1 MTASSAASHLSQVP
15 PDYERANCQIQGLL
29 DHVPVGLCL
38 IDDAFRVVGWN
49 ETLHKWT
56 RIPVSKICGASLIA
70 SFPRLASQ
78 RYAARIRC
86 VLETG
91 APAVFSAALHR
102 HFLPVPAF
110 QGAEGSLMVQET
122 WIQRVSTSPLRVLIS
137 IQDVT
142 AEFRQVDSLRS
153 ERTELNRVR
162 NDLLTAH
169 ERLQAILKSATEVS
183 IIATDPAGTITLFS
197 RGAEQLLGY
206 TASEMVGRHT
216 PAVFHDRGEVEL
228 RGAELSNLLG
238 RSITGFDVFIAVP
251 SMQVAERREW
261 TYICRDGTRKV
272 VDLSVTAIRDEDGA
286 IVGFVGTAV
295 DVSVQKQSA
304 QELARFAA
312 EAAETRQ
319 RIELQAA
326 ELERQAFQLRDSQL
340 QAESASRVKSEFLA
354 NMSHEIRTPM
364 TAILGYT
371 DLLLEDGDLHHAPP
385 ERIDALRTI
394 RRSGDHLLGLIN
406 DILDLSK
413 IEAGKMSVELI
424 PCSPRQLVADVERLL
439 RPRAVEQGIDLLMEF
454 SGPVPAYV
462 RSDPTRLRQV
472 LVNLVGNAIKFTAEG
487 GVHVLVRYLPGK
499 NELLEFDVLDTG
511 EGMTAEQAERLF
523 RPFTQADSTTTRR
536 HGGTGLGLTISR
548 QLAQM
553 LGGDLW
559 LQYSTPGIGTM
570 FRFTVAAVAAA
581 ASDTAPPAA
590 SAPVAATP
598 GGLPAK
604 AVSMTLS
611 GCRVLLA
618 DDVPVNQK
626 LVKHFLTKAGA
637 TVTVT
642 SNGQEAVAEA
652 LAAWTALRPYD
663 VILMD
668 MLMPVMDGYQASTQ
682 LRASGYTG
690 PIVALTANSMS
701 SDREKCLAAGCDDFS
716 SKPIDRNEL
725 IAKVAS
731 YCDRPLAETRSH
743 ADV

>member
-1 MTASSAASHLSQVP
+1 MTASSSVSQGSQVS
-15 PDYERANCQIQGLL
+15 PDSVGANFQIPGLL

-38 IDDAFRVVGWN
+38 LDDTFRVVGWN

-56 RIPVSKICGASLIA
+56 GIPVSEICGTSLTTR
-70 SFPRLASQ
+70 FPQLASP
-78 RYAARIRC
+78 RYAARISS

-91 APAVFSAALHR
+91 APAVLSAALHR
-102 HFLPVPAF
+102 HFLPVPTF

-122 WIQRVSTSPLRVLIS
+122 RIQRVSTVPLRVLIS

-162 NDLLTAH
+162 NNLVAAH
-169 ERLQAILKSATEVS
+169 ESLQAILKSATEVS
-183 IIATDPAGTITLFS
+183 IIAVDPTGTITLFS

-216 PAVFHDRGEVEL
+216 PAVFHDPAEVEL
-228 RGAELSNLLG
+228 RGRELSQSLG
-238 RSITGFDVFIAVP
+238 RSIEGFDVFITIP
-251 SMQVAERREW
+251 SVQGAERREW
-261 TYICRDGTRKV
+261 TYVCRDGTRKV
-272 VDLSVTAIRDEDGA
+272 VDLSVTAIRDDAGA

-304 QELARFAA
+304 QELARFAE

-371 DLLLEDGDLHHAPP
+371 DLLLEDGDLHRAPP
-385 ERIDALRTI
+385 ERLDALRTI
-394 RRSGDHLLGLIN
+394 RRSGDHLLSLIN
-406 DILDLSK
+406 DILDLSE
-413 IEAGKMSVELI
+413 IEAGKMSVEII

-439 RPRAVEQGIDLLMEF
+439 RPRAVEQGIDLRMEF
-454 SGPVPAYV
+454 SGPVPAFV

-487 GVHVLVRYLPGK
+487 GVHVLVRFLPGK
-499 NELLEFDVLDTG
+499 NDMLECDVLDTG

-570 FRFTVAAVAAA
+570 FRFTVAAVAV
-581 ASDTAPPAA
+581 SDTTPPAA
-590 SAPVAATP
+590 SAPVTAIPA
-598 GGLPAK
+598 GLPAK
-604 AVSMTLS
+604 AISLPLS
-611 GCRVLLA
+611 GCRILLA
-618 DDVPVNQK
+618 EDVPVNQK

-637 TVTVT
+637 TVNVT
-642 SNGQEAVAEA
+642 SNGQEAVTEA
-652 LAAWTALRPYD
+652 LAAWTALQPYE

-668 MLMPVMDGYQASTQ
+668 MQMPVMDGYQASTR

-690 PIVALTANSMS
+690 PIVALTAHSMS
-701 SDREKCLAAGCDDFS
+701 SDRDKCLAAGCDDFA

-731 YCDRPLAETRSH
+731 YCDRPVAEARSH
-743 ADV
+743 VEV